1 MTGSPGRAGLFA
13 AVQALGVLL
22 AGLPAGQLADRW
34 SPRLILILSETC
46 RALVTAVIV
55 VALVTGWLSFPLLIT
70 SALLLGIGQPVASTA
85 RTLLVRS
92 AVAKEQLTSALTQ
105 DEVRINGAALV
116 GPPVAGFLYAVR
128 ALAHSAPFIF
138 TAASFLFSVLSA
150 LLIRI
155 GPDRGPATGGAAA
168 GGAAAGGAA
177 AGGAAAG
184 GAAAGGAAAG
194 GAAAGGAAA
203 DGREADGAARH
214 SGMLAGIRTLLGDP
228 VLRAATLLIT
238 AVNTFGV
245 GLELTAVVILRDQS
259 VSSAMIGVAL
269 AGGAVGGLAGAPL
282 VRPLHRLRPGVLLLA
297 VCALQVP
304 VFVLLAMVT
313 GPWWMAGLLFASM
326 LGVPAIR
333 VLFDVLILRQAPAA
347 ERGRVVGAVMTLF
360 GLGMPV
366 GFALAGLLLQFLSAS
381 TAMLI
386 LAAALAAGIICC
398 GARRELWLARWP
410 Q

>member
-1 MTGSPGRAGLFA
+1 M
-13 AVQALGVLL
+13 
-22 AGLPAGQLADRW
+22 
-34 SPRLILILSETC
+34 
-46 RALVTAVIV
+46 ALVM
-55 VALVTGWLSFPLLIT
+55 GWLSFPLLIT

-92 AVAKEQLTSALTQ
+92 AVVKEQLTSALTQ
-105 DEVRINGAALV
+105 DEVRINGAALA
-116 GPPVAGFLYAVR
+116 GPPIAGFLYAVR

-150 LLIRI
+150 VLIRI
-155 GPDRGPATGGAAA
+155 EPDRGPAADSREDGEATAGSPEVEGTAA
-168 GGAAAGGAA
+168 GGPEAAETAAGEP
-177 AGGAAAG
+177 
-184 GAAAGGAAAG
+184 
-194 GAAAGGAAA
+194 AA
-203 DGREADGAARH
+203 DRAGRR
-214 SGMLAGIRTLLGDP
+214 SGMFAGIRTLLGDP

-245 GLELTAVVILRDQS
+245 GLDLIAVVILRDQS

-282 VRPLHRLRPGVLLLA
+282 VRPLHRLQPGVLLLA
-297 VCALQVP
+297 VCALQMP
-304 VFVLLAMVT
+304 IFVLLAIVN

-326 LGVPAIR
+326 LGIPAIR
-333 VLFDVLILRQAPAA
+333 VLFDVLILRQAPAE

-366 GFALAGLLLQFLSAS
+366 GFALAGLLLQFLSAG
-381 TAMLI
+381 TATLI
-386 LAAALAAGIICC
+386 LAVALGAGIICC
-398 GARRELWLARWP
+398 GARREVWLARWP

>member
-1 MTGSPGRAGLFA
+1 MTETLAAPPGLALAPPPLRRNLQFQTIWVGSAASTLGVAVADVAYPLAILAVTGSPGRAGLFA

-168 GGAAAGGAA
+168 GGPAAGGAAARGAA

-184 GAAAGGAAAG
+184 GAAAGG
-194 GAAAGGAAA
+194 
-203 DGREADGAARH
+203 READRAGPALRHPRRNPDPAGRPGAACRH
-214 SGMLAGIRTLLGDP
+214 PADHRGQH
-228 VLRAATLLIT
+228 LR
-238 AVNTFGV
+238 
-245 GLELTAVVILRDQS
+245 
-259 VSSAMIGVAL
+259 
-269 AGGAVGGLAGAPL
+269 GGPGA
-282 VRPLHRLRPGVLLLA
+282 
-297 VCALQVP
+297 
-304 VFVLLAMVT
+304 
-313 GPWWMAGLLFASM
+313 
-326 LGVPAIR
+326 
-333 VLFDVLILRQAPAA
+333 D
-347 ERGRVVGAVMTLF
+347 RGRHPA
-360 GLGMPV
+360 
-366 GFALAGLLLQFLSAS
+366 
-381 TAMLI
+381 
-386 LAAALAAGIICC
+386 
-398 GARRELWLARWP
+398 
-410 Q
+410 